1 MALTNNLGLTV
12 DLPQDSTDLPTQ
24 VNADNENFKKLD
36 AWAGTVRPKAK
47 AKSFTL
53 TTDRWSAIDAQ
64 GPYTFAA
71 TVTVDQDTHIGAET
85 LVELINDNAVAFAT
99 YGFAIAAV
107 DGQVIT
113 LYSISKPAD
122 SITLRI
128 EIGG

>member
-24 VNADNENFKKLD
+24 VNAENENFKKLD

-53 TTDRWSAIDAQ
+53 DTDRWSAIDAQ
-64 GPYTFAA
+64 GPYTFTA

-85 LVELINDNAVAFAT
+85 LVELINDNAVAFGT

-107 DGQVIT
+107 DGQAIT
-113 LYSISKPAD
+113 LYSISKPTE
-122 SITLRI
+122 SVTLRI

>member
-24 VNADNENFKKLD
+24 VNAENENFKKLD

-53 TTDRWSAIDAQ
+53 DT
-64 GPYTFAA
+64 
-71 TVTVDQDTHIGAET
+71 DTHIGAET
-85 LVELINDNAVAFAT
+85 LVELINDNAVAFGT

-107 DGQVIT
+107 DGQAIT
-113 LYSISKPAD
+113 LYSISKPTE
-122 SITLRI
+122 SVTLRI